1 MFFEREREEMAIC
14 CFTGHR
20 ELGEHAQWLQD
31 RLKLQVELCI
41 GGGIK
46 EFRCG
51 GALGFDTLAA
61 EAVLEM
67 KKKYDDV
74 RLVMMIP
81 CRDQDKG
88 WSAENRRR
96 YQQIL
101 KQADQVNVLSEHYYR
116 GCMFVRNR
124 ALVDGS
130 ELCIAYLRHSRG
142 GTAMTVA
149 YAEKKQVTVINLGDL
164 I

>member
-1 MFFEREREEMAIC
+1 MSIC

-20 ELGEHAQWLQD
+20 QLGGKASSLRKQLD
-31 RLKLQVELCI
+31 FQVQRCI
-41 GGGIK
+41 DAGLT

-61 EAVLEM
+61 LAVLQA
-67 KKKYDDV
+67 KKKHPFI

-81 CRDQDKG
+81 CKDQDKG
-88 WSAENRRR
+88 WSEENRRL

-101 KQADQVNVLSEHYYR
+101 QQADQVNVLAEHYYR
-116 GCMFVRNR
+116 GCMYVRNR

-130 ELCIAYLRHSRG
+130 QICIAYLCKREG
-142 GTAMTVA
+142 GTAMTVD
-149 YAEKKQVTVINLGDL
+149 YARKKQVTVINLGDL
-164 I
+164 V